1 MRIGTKYNPLFAGPV
16 LSLHVPTLQGA
27 FRCDL
32 PTLRIRRMDVI
43 ATVRFRISG
52 EVHGLEI
59 DIQSFVHSSRDGECC
74 CVQPDVAG
82 CRTCRTF
89 NEAAAADGSAV
100 VDSGRHFVGV
110 GSCSASNCHGGDGT
124 RGPIGSEY
132 SIWIQDDKHAEAF
145 SVLYNE
151 TSQRMARLLKL
162 DKPAHQSVLCLNCHT
177 PQNDPPFAGAS
188 SHGSLS
194 ALLDGVSCEACHG
207 AASDWL
213 GPHVRRDWSKKPSVE
228 KSALGFRNTK
238 DLWTRG
244 KACADCHVGEAG
256 RDVNHDLYA
265 AGHPRLFFEMS
276 AFNANM
282 PAHWDRNDDRQRS
295 GPSRDKSSFEAKLWA
310 IGQLASAEA
319 ALDLLI
325 HRADNARDDLV
336 LSDQAATY
344 PSDETVAVWP
354 EFAETGCFACHHNLD
369 SPSWRQQ
376 RGFASRNAGGYPWGT
391 WLFPI
396 LPTVVDSAGSADLTS
411 ADNPLARLTTEMARP
426 YPNRTSVV
434 SAARELQTVL
444 TESAQTINSRQLT
457 AEQVAAW
464 MKGVSKVATSASQ
477 QNWDGATQSWLSL
490 TAIHQGLNDVTGAA
504 SGTPS
509 EKCRQI
515 NSSLEQ
521 IRDRLEF
528 PGGFD
533 SPRDFSS
540 DAATAITTELKK
552 IHDILE

>member
-1 MRIGTKYNPLFAGPV
+1 MDWKLTFRVLFTATALAGV
-16 LSLHVPTLQGA
+16 AVSGRTSLGVEPA
-27 FRCDL
+27 ESVSVA
-32 PTLRIRRMDVI
+32 LR
-43 ATVRFRISG
+43 
-52 EVHGLEI
+52 
-59 DIQSFVHSSRDGECC
+59 SFNK
-74 CVQPDVAG
+74 AA
-82 CRTCRTF
+82 
-89 NEAAAADGSAV
+89 EAEGSAI
-100 VDSGRHFVGV
+100 VDRGRHFLGV

-124 RGPIGSEY
+124 RGAVGSEY
-132 SIWIQDDKHAEAF
+132 SIWIQADKHAEAF

-162 DKPAHQSVLCLNCHT
+162 DKPAHQAVLCLNCHA
-177 PQNDPPFAGAS
+177 PQNDPPFARAS
-188 SHGSLS
+188 SHESLS

-213 GPHVRRDWSKKPSVE
+213 GPHVRRDWSKKSSAA
-228 KSALGFRNTK
+228 KAALGFRDTR

-282 PAHWDRNDDRQRS
+282 PAHWDRNDDRERT

-325 HRADNARDDLV
+325 HRADTARDDFV
-336 LSDQAATY
+336 LIEKAAKY

-369 SPSWRQQ
+369 SPSWRQK
-376 RGFASRNAGGYPWGT
+376 RGYASRNAGGYPWGT

-396 LPTVVDSAGSADLTS
+396 LPTVVEVAGSADLTI
-411 ADNPLARLTTEMARP
+411 AENPLARLTAEMARP
-426 YPNRTSVV
+426 YPNRTTVV
-434 SAARELQTVL
+434 SAAKELQAVL
-444 TESAQTINSRQLT
+444 TKSAQTINSRQLT
-457 AEQVAAW
+457 AEQIAGW
-464 MKGVSKVATSASQ
+464 MMDVSTVGMSASQ
-477 QNWDGATQSWLSL
+477 QSWDGATQSWLSL
-490 TAIHQGLNDVTGAA
+490 TAIHQGWSDV
-504 SGTPS
+504 SGTSSGARS
-509 EKCRQI
+509 EMSRQI

-521 IRDRLEF
+521 IRGHLEF
-528 PGGFD
+528 PVDFD
-533 SPRDFSS
+533 SPRNFTADP
-540 DAATAITTELKK
+540 ATAITTELKK
-552 IHDILE
+552 IHDILK